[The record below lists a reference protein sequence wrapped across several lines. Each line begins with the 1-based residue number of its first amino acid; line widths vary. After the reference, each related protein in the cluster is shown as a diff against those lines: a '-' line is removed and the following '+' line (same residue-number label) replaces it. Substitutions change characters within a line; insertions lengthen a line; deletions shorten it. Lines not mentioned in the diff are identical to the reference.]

1 MRKNELALIIGEK
14 ILNAIQKMQE
24 THDVLGNNLVIPFK
38 LPEIKSDDLDWI
50 YSIELKTPR
59 FSYFDGTDFKSIT
72 MAEYYGWE
80 K

>member
-1 MRKNELALIIGEK
+1 MSKNELALIIGEK

-24 THDVLGNNLVIPFK
+24 EKKDLGRFLVIPFK
-38 LPEIKSDDLDWI
+38 LENTSDDLDWI

-72 MAEYYGWE
+72 MAEHYGW
-80 K
+80 KK